1 MYTPTVLRH
10 FKNPRNQGKM
20 KNPTVIGEAG
30 SKECGDTMKLY
41 FKIASSK
48 FPIYQKKEKIIED
61 IKFQTLGCAAAIAS
75 SSVLTE
81 MVKGRRLDK
90 VATITK
96 QDVVKKLGGLPDNK
110 IHCSLLAVDALK
122 DAISK
127 VEK

>member
-20 KNPTVIGEAG
+20 DRPTVIGESG

-41 FKIASSK
+41 LKIANSK
-48 FPIYQKKEKIIED
+48 FPIYYEKKNIITD
-61 IKFQTLGCAAAIAS
+61 IKFETLGCAAAIAS

-81 MVKGRRLDK
+81 MVRGRTLEK
-90 VATITK
+90 ASTITK
-96 QDVVKKLGGLPDNK
+96 QDVVKKLGGLPENK

-122 DAISK
+122 DAIRK
-127 VEK
+127 LGK